1 MQTPNDI
8 LVDKLGLDIPPSP
21 SITLEYISE
30 REVQISWQYTDTSKS
45 VESHVIEVN
54 SKTMGEP
61 KKNETACSILNLT
74 PGTVYDIRVF
84 TISGTAFQ
92 TPSQVLRLRTPASS
106 QSLSHEKSHDET
118 ISIRAYAAKAPAPHA
133 PTAAPLMAREH
144 SGGNP
149 AARRGTGAR
158 RVSPATMQQEING
171 IQVEDSRSATDDE
184 ADGNLAS
191 LSQRLRD
198 IQQDID
204 TTEGQITGD
213 EEEYGNALK
222 ELERERDKLKAQ
234 LKERDEASSDLRR
247 QVHKAEAASR
257 TAQSERAKK
266 ERLLHQR
273 ENHRKKR
280 TDEIARWEDQISS
293 MAEEMAGVELQK
305 AAIEKRNQGDIREIR
320 RKIEEEQKEVRLLDE
335 ENKEKALQIKLLE
348 EERQQ
353 MNVDEETDESREV
366 DRLEKERD
374 ELWQGRLYELG
385 QQYNGLHS
393 AVLQAQ
399 QLYDVARDR
408 LAYCENARRATAA
421 SFAPVLPAPIDMD
434 AVRRG
439 VRPPRKPRHNL
450 SLTSSVSSPRGLG
463 SYDTYATPTGFSA
476 INASP
481 TISGPSFFNAKN
493 GMTLVAP
500 PESPEDEKE
509 RYDLTGG
516 APMSPRADALL
527 PADLLGD
534 ESADDMPEET
544 ADGPTKTIDE
554 DMPKSPFPRLGPPS
568 IREQD
573 NIPGSPSPISS
584 SSKSFSS
591 PRESFTHMQMQ
602 DGDQASLRSGQEFF
616 QQETDGD
623 ATQSNSKRLMSN
635 LFSFNRQRERGKTSA
650 DQPPALGSLK
660 PGQSQSFPRN
670 FGDELDPK
678 ARKRLPYGA
687 NWAFPGNLLP
697 RSSTEKEPSAGKRA
711 LPGIFSSLNRSAATP
726 SYDPFASRSNSIGE
740 PSIRIDGSS
749 PRPSSVYSFDKMPRP
764 SMESQFH
771 AWGAEKSGLRGSPL
785 GPDWAS
791 MHSGYSRNPSRRPSI
806 HHGST
811 SNLSLAVPVD
821 PDYLEPDEPQ
831 RVVQAPIGT
840 RPTSSQRP
848 VTPKLNPAAPSFTT
862 SLFNRKDRS
871 KVKDKFVEI
880 PVTDDNSPPTSR
892 KSRETPS
899 MISTAE
905 SRDSLERT
913 TSGHSAGAGTPQGD
927 ITPVKPTIF
936 SKITRKASSNK
947 FGSWK
952 ISRDRTPNSALSVGA
967 DLEGTGTD
975 DASASFEQLGKSLES
990 TSTTPSGEKD
1000 RDVGANMESLR
1011 ERVEGSQKDKK
1022 ASRTSLSWLSIRG
1035 KKKQG
1040 REDLTASEVSES
1052 SERASEVS
1060 EVEDE

>member
-1 MQTPNDI
+1 VQTPNDI

-30 REVQISWQYTDTSKS
+30 REVQISWQYTDISKS
-45 VESHVIEVN
+45 LESHAVEVN
-54 SKTMGEP
+54 SKIVGET

-84 TISGTAFQ
+84 TISGTAFK
-92 TPSQVLRLRTPASS
+92 TPSQVLRLRTPTAS
-106 QSLSHEKSHDET
+106 QPPSHDGSHDEAIT
-118 ISIRAYAAKAPAPHA
+118 IRAYAAKVPVSHAPAS
-133 PTAAPLMAREH
+133 APLMAREH
-144 SGGNP
+144 SGGHP
-149 AARRGTGAR
+149 AARRGTLAR
-158 RVSPATMQQEING
+158 RVSPATMQQEVNG
-171 IQVEDSRSATDDE
+171 VQVEDSRSATDDE

-204 TTEGQITGD
+204 TTEGQITAD

-222 ELERERDKLKAQ
+222 ELEAERDKLKAQ

-247 QVHKAEAASR
+247 QVHKAEAAAR

-273 ENHRKKR
+273 ENQRKKR
-280 TDEIARWEDQISS
+280 SDEIARWEDQISS
-293 MAEEMAGVELQK
+293 MAEEVAGVELQK
-305 AAIEKRNQGDIREIR
+305 AAIEKRNQSDIREIR

-335 ENKEKALQIKLLE
+335 ENREKALQIKLLE

-353 MNVDEETDESREV
+353 MNVDEETDESREA

-374 ELWQGRLYELG
+374 EHWQRRLYELG

-408 LAYCENARRATAA
+408 LAYCESARRATAA
-421 SFAPVLPAPIDMD
+421 SFAPGLPAPIDMD

-439 VRPPRKPRHNL
+439 MRPARKPRHNL
-450 SLTSSVSSPRGLG
+450 SLTSSVSSPRGAG
-463 SYDTYATPTGFSA
+463 SYDTYGTPTGFSA

-481 TISGPSFFNAKN
+481 TIVGPSFFNAKN

-500 PESPEDEKE
+500 PESPEDDKEK
-509 RYDLTGG
+509 YDLTSG

-534 ESADDMPEET
+534 ESADDIPDEAAE
-544 ADGPTKTIDE
+544 GPTRTIDE
-554 DMPKSPFPRLGPPS
+554 DMPKSNFPRLGPPS
-568 IREQD
+568 LREQE
-573 NIPGSPSPISS
+573 NTPGSPSPLSS

-591 PRESFTHMQMQ
+591 PRESFTQMQMQ
-602 DGDQASLRSGQEFF
+602 DGDQASLRSGQESFPT
-616 QQETDGD
+616 ENDGD
-623 ATQSNSKRLMSN
+623 VAQSNSKRLMSN

-650 DQPPALGSLK
+650 DQSPALGSLK
-660 PGQSQSFPRN
+660 SGQSQSFPRN
-670 FGDELDPK
+670 FGDDLDPK
-678 ARKRLPYGA
+678 ARKRLPYGG
-687 NWAFPGNLLP
+687 NWAFPGNFLP
-697 RSSTEKEPSAGKRA
+697 RSSTEKESSTTRKA

-791 MHSGYSRNPSRRPSI
+791 MHSAYSRNASRRPSV

-811 SNLSLAVPVD
+811 SNLSLTVAAD
-821 PDYLEPDEPQ
+821 ADYLEPDEPQ
-831 RVVQAPIGT
+831 RVIQAPIGT

-848 VTPKLNPAAPSFTT
+848 LTPKLNPAAPSFTT
-862 SLFNRKDRS
+862 GLFNRKDRS
-871 KVKDKFVEI
+871 KVKDKLVEI
-880 PVTDDNSPPTSR
+880 PADDNSPPTSR
-892 KSRETPS
+892 KSKETPS
-899 MISTAE
+899 MVSTVE

-913 TSGHSAGAGTPQGD
+913 TSGHSIVAGTSQGEV
-927 ITPVKPTIF
+927 TPAKPTIF

-952 ISRDRTPNSALSVGA
+952 LTRERTANSAPSVNT
-967 DLEGTGTD
+967 DLEGSAADETTG
-975 DASASFEQLGKSLES
+975 SYEQLGKSLES

-1000 RDVGANMESLR
+1000 RDAGNIESLR
-1011 ERVEGSQKDKK
+1011 ERVEASKDKK

-1040 REDLTASEVSES
+1040 RDDLTASEVSES

-1060 EVEDE
+1060 EVEEDE

>member
-1 MQTPNDI
+1 MQTPNEI

-30 REVQISWQYTDTSKS
+30 REVQISWQYTDVSKS

-54 SKTMGEP
+54 SKTVGEP
-61 KKNETACSILNLT
+61 KKNETACSILNLI

-92 TPSQVLRLRTPASS
+92 TPSQVLRLRTPTGSQASS
-106 QSLSHEKSHDET
+106 DDRSHDES
-118 ISIRAYAAKAPAPHA
+118 ISIRAYAAKAPVTHA
-133 PTAAPLMAREH
+133 PVAAPLMAREH
-144 SGGNP
+144 SGGHP

-171 IQVEDSRSATDDE
+171 MQVEDSRSATDDE
-184 ADGNLAS
+184 TDGNLAS

-204 TTEGQITGD
+204 ATEGQITGD
-213 EEEYGNALK
+213 EEEYSNALK
-222 ELERERDKLKAQ
+222 ELEGERDALKAQ

-273 ENHRKKR
+273 ENQRKKR

-335 ENKEKALQIKLLE
+335 ENKEKALQIKSLE

-353 MNVDEETDESREV
+353 MNVDEETDESREA

-421 SFAPVLPAPIDMD
+421 SFAPGFPAPIDMD

-450 SLTSSVSSPRGLG
+450 SLTSSVSSPRGPG
-463 SYDTYATPTGFSA
+463 SYDTYGTPTGFSA

-481 TISGPSFFNAKN
+481 TIAGPSFFNAKN

-509 RYDLTGG
+509 RYDLISG

-534 ESADDMPEET
+534 ESADDIPEEA

-554 DMPKSPFPRLGPPS
+554 ETQKMPFPRLGPPS

-573 NIPGSPSPISS
+573 NIPGSPSPLSS

-591 PRESFTHMQMQ
+591 PRESFTHMQVQ
-602 DGDQASLRSGQEFF
+602 DGDQASLRSGQGSF
-616 QQETDGD
+616 QQENDGD

-660 PGQSQSFPRN
+660 PGQSQSFPRD
-670 FGDELDPK
+670 FGDDLDPK
-678 ARKRLPYGA
+678 ARKRLQYGGT
-687 NWAFPGNLLP
+687 WAFPGNLLP
-697 RSSTEKEPSAGKRA
+697 RSSTDKEPSTAKKA

-848 VTPKLNPAAPSFTT
+848 LTPKLNPAAPSFTT

-871 KVKDKFVEI
+871 KTKDKLVEI
-880 PVTDDNSPPTSR
+880 PVDDNSPPTSR
-892 KSRETPS
+892 KSKETPS

-913 TSGHSAGAGTPQGD
+913 ASNQSASASTPQGD
-927 ITPVKPTIF
+927 VTPVKPTIF

-952 ISRDRTPNSALSVGA
+952 LSRDRTPNSALGVGA
-967 DLEGTGTD
+967 DLEGTGMD
-975 DASASFEQLGKSLES
+975 DANGSFEQLGKSLES
-990 TSTTPSGEKD
+990 TSTTPSGEKE
-1000 RDVGANMESLR
+1000 RDVGTGNMESLR
-1011 ERVEGSQKDKK
+1011 ERVEGGQKDKK

-1035 KKKQG
+1035 KKKTG